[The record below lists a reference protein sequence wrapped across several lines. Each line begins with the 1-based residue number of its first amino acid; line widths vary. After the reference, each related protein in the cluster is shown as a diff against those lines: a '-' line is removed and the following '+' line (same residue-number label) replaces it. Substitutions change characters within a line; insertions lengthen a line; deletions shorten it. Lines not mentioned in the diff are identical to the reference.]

1 MDLCHIS
8 VVGCDGTAVNTGPK
22 GGIVRLLEVE
32 LKKPLQW
39 FICQIHANELPLRHL
54 ILHLDGDTAGPGAFS
69 GPIGKL
75 LKNCENY
82 PVVQFKSIKT
92 TLPEINIMGDLSTS
106 QQYLLDIMTAVS
118 TGHCSSD
125 LANRSPGPL
134 NHSRWLTAANTIL
147 SLYVTL
153 EEPTENLKILAIF
166 VMEVYG
172 PMWFTIKCN
181 PSCTK
186 GAQHL
191 WLCTKLT
198 RYLNDDLKSIIHPVI
213 QRNGYFA
220 NTENILLNMLADNRQ
235 SIRQIAYLRILKA
248 RSEATPGIRK
258 FSIPKINFEAP
269 EYFDLVNW
277 QTSQVTEPPLTVNW
291 SAAKLKE
298 IVETGFDAD
307 EEILKFPCHTQ
318 TVEHC
323 IKLVTKASES
333 VCGEKARDGFIRGR
347 IQSRKCMPKFSTKS
361 EFAM

>member
-1 MDLCHIS
+1 
-8 VVGCDGTAVNTGPK
+8 
-22 GGIVRLLEVE
+22 
-32 LKKPLQW
+32 
-39 FICQIHANELPLRHL
+39 
-54 ILHLDGDTAGPGAFS
+54 
-69 GPIGKL
+69 
-75 LKNCENY
+75 
-82 PVVQFKSIKT
+82 
-92 TLPEINIMGDLSTS
+92 
-106 QQYLLDIMTAVS
+106 
-118 TGHCSSD
+118 
-125 LANRSPGPL
+125 
-134 NHSRWLTAANTIL
+134 
-147 SLYVTL
+147 
-153 EEPTENLKILAIF
+153 
-166 VMEVYG
+166 MEVYG

-318 TVEHC
+318 TVERC
-323 IKLVTKASES
+323 IKLVTQASES